1 MESSKNFLLIERTL
15 KMRAKI
21 QNIEDLQLEI
31 RRLRI
36 KRLEHEN
43 YLQQVSDKIS
53 AKFHFPVMIFN
64 KISDFFES
72 LFGND
77 KDDISK
83 QENTDWVTNLFRV
96 GIPVFLNKF
105 FFPRSGFLMKS
116 VVAMVS
122 QTAAKNVNKDSIT
135 HIIDRVAN
143 WIKSSK
149 PRTRKDPVH
158 ADYGIPPDSETY

>member
-1 MESSKNFLLIERTL
+1 
-15 KMRAKI
+15 MRANI
-21 QNIEDLQLEI
+21 QNIEDLCSEI
-31 RRLRI
+31 RRLKMLRVEQE
-36 KRLEHEN
+36 KDLQLE
-43 YLQQVSDKIS
+43 SDRVL
-53 AKFHFPVMIFN
+53 AKFDIPVMIFN
-64 KISDFFES
+64 KVGDFFGS

-77 KDDISK
+77 KDDAKK
-83 QENTDWVTNLFRV
+83 QENTDWVTNIFRV

-105 FFPRSGFLMKS
+105 LFPRSGFLMKS

-135 HIIDRVAN
+135 DIVDKVSN

-149 PRTRKDPVH
+149 PRTQKEPVL

>member
-1 MESSKNFLLIERTL
+1 MQK
-15 KMRAKI
+15 RANI
-21 QNIEDLQLEI
+21 QNIDNLRSEI

-36 KRLEHEN
+36 QRLEYETD
-43 YLQQVSDKIS
+43 LQLISDKIS
-53 AKFHFPVMIFN
+53 EKFNVPVMIFN
-64 KISDFFES
+64 KISDFFGS

-77 KDDISK
+77 KDNPEK
-83 QENTDWVTNLFRV
+83 QENTDWVTNIFRV

-105 FFPRSGFLMKS
+105 LFHRSGFLMKS
-116 VVAMVS
+116 VVAMLS

-135 HIIDRVAN
+135 DVIDKVSN

-149 PRTRKDPVH
+149 PRTRKEPVL